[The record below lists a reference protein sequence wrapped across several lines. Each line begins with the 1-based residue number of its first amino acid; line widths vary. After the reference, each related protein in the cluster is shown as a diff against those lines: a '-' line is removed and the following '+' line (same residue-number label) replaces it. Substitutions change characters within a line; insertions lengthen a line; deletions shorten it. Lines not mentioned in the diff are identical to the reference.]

1 MRVNLIWRS
10 RCLVN
15 EQHRNNSS
23 YTYWEMCEISFV
35 IWLHRVKMFLILC
48 ALGHW
53 KCSKRTFG
61 TSVKREAAQASRRI
75 NQCRLQNLASR
86 QSRVR
91 MCSLC
96 NWCQTSTSMISV
108 VCQKLWNVKKTV
120 LLLCEFFWNSGAEN
134 IEKRRLL
141 VLFEILLTDSNVV
154 ICSINCAE
162 FYKHSCFLPNV
173 TIYHHYNFI
182 NQYFVLCFPCAIV
195 FFIFM

>member
-1 MRVNLIWRS
+1 
-10 RCLVN
+10 
-15 EQHRNNSS
+15 
-23 YTYWEMCEISFV
+23 
-35 IWLHRVKMFLILC
+35 MFLILC
-48 ALGHW
+48 ETLSLKMLKTHVRHV
-53 KCSKRTFG
+53 SKKESPSKATYIPMQ
-61 TSVKREAAQASRRI
+61 AAKF
-75 NQCRLQNLASR
+75 C
-86 QSRVR
+86 QSRVG

-96 NWCQTSTSMISV
+96 NWCHMSISMISV
-108 VCQKLWNVKKTV
+108 VCQKLWNVKKNSSIIV
-120 LLLCEFFWNSGAEN
+120 WFFLNSVIAEN
-134 IEKRRLL
+134 IEKRRLI